1 MTTRVYVANAESRD
15 IAVLGLEAER
25 GELLELERVPV
36 GGAVMPL
43 AANPSGR
50 VLYASLR
57 SEPWSVLALAID
69 PGSGRLAEIGRAPL
83 PASMCWIST
92 DRRGRFLL
100 SASYG
105 SHCVAVSPIAG
116 DGSVGAVQQV
126 VETEP
131 NAHAVQVDPG
141 NRWALAACLG
151 GNVLRVF
158 RFDAEAG
165 RLVDHEPRLWR
176 ARAGAGPRHFVFHP
190 TLARV
195 YLLHELDA
203 SIDVLAFDAQ
213 LGELRFEQTVSALP
227 FGFAHAEPWAADL
240 HLTPDGRF
248 LYASERRSSTIAMFA
263 VDGDSGRLHALGS
276 IPTETQP
283 RGFAIT
289 PDGRFLFAVGQRSG
303 RLSRYRIEADGALEK
318 LGDQPVGAGPN
329 WVEIVV
335 LPG

>member
-15 IAVLGLEAER
+15 IAVLRLEAER
-25 GELLELERVPV
+25 GELVELQRLPV

-43 AANPSGR
+43 AAHPSGR

-57 SEPWSVLALAID
+57 SEPWTVLALAID

-116 DGSVGAVQQV
+116 DGSVGAAQQV

-131 NAHAVQVDPG
+131 NAHAVQVDPTH
-141 NRWALAACLG
+141 RWALAACLG
-151 GNVLRVF
+151 GGVVRVF
-158 RFDAEAG
+158 RFDAETG
-165 RLVDHEPRLWR
+165 RLVDHEPPAWQ
-176 ARAGAGPRHFVFHP
+176 ARPGAGPRHFVFHP
-190 TLARV
+190 TRPLV

-203 SIDVLAFDAQ
+203 SIDVLSFHPQ
-213 LGELRFEQTVSALP
+213 RGELRREQTLSALP
-227 FGFAHAEPWAADL
+227 PASTHPDPWAADL
-240 HLTPDGRF
+240 HMTPDGRF
-248 LYASERRSSTIAMFA
+248 LYASERRSSTLAGFA
-263 VDGDSGRLHALGS
+263 VDPASGHLAFLGS
-276 IPTETQP
+276 VPTETQP

-303 RLSRYRIEADGALEK
+303 RLLRYRIGADGALEK
-318 LGDQPVGAGPN
+318 LGDQPVGADPN